1 MNIPKSSCL
10 QWLLSFVLAGYL
22 AMVMIGCVQSPA
34 DVEFIHRVN
43 DTKAY
48 TSASKVKAAALPW
61 YLKPG
66 KETDIPN
73 EIRSLPFF
81 KGKNRQN
88 FTVDMFQNGK
98 ALIFLQYSSFSAVGI
113 IVCFGDGALDL
124 KDPKLEGTVIR
135 WDDGVYFCADWRVY
149 GVDKKDLISRRE

>member
-10 QWLLSFVLAGYL
+10 QWLLSFVLASFL
-22 AMVMIGCVQSPA
+22 TMVVAGCGQSPA
-34 DVEFIHRVN
+34 DVEFNRRVN

-48 TSASKVKAAALPW
+48 TSASKVKAAALPL

-66 KETDIPN
+66 KDTDIPN

-81 KGKNRQN
+81 KGTNRQDFCVN
-88 FTVDMFQNGK
+88 MFQNGK
-98 ALIFLQYSSFSAVGI
+98 ALIFLQYSSYSSVGI
-113 IVCFGDGALDL
+113 IVCFTDDALDL
-124 KDPKLEGTVIR
+124 KDPMLDGTLIR

-149 GVDKKDLISRRE
+149 GVDKKDLILRRE